1 MPYATRVELSGAV
14 RAATSA
20 LHIFVDAQYVLALT
34 AQHSAFTTPWKRP
47 YCRLVM
53 FKSVVAAYTGVEF
66 EAARVANCDDIACG
80 VPVFALGQWRDG
92 YAMNLNWGCC

>member
-34 AQHSAFTTPWKRP
+34 AQHSALTT
-47 YCRLVM
+47 L
-53 FKSVVAAYTGVEF
+53 
-66 EAARVANCDDIACG
+66 
-80 VPVFALGQWRDG
+80 
-92 YAMNLNWGCC
+92 